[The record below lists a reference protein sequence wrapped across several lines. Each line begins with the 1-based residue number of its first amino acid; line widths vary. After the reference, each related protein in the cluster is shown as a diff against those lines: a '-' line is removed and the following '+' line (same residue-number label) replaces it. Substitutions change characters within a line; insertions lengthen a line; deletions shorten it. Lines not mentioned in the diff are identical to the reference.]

1 MYSLLSDIFKKRQCS
16 IIYQFADCANIN
28 LRDVLIAHILNYLI
42 LFILYRTLLSRLL
55 TIRLKIH
62 SATLHKNSSNVNDL
76 ARIYVIHTKYFLILF
91 VNIDRF
97 SEFKNDPMNL

>member
-1 MYSLLSDIFKKRQCS
+1 MYPLLSDTFKKRQGS
-16 IIYQFADCANIN
+16 IIYQFADCANIT
-28 LRDVLIAHILNYLI
+28 LRDVLIAHILKYLI

-55 TIRLKIH
+55 TIHLKIH

-76 ARIYVIHTKYFLILF
+76 ARIYVIQTKYFLILF

-97 SEFKNDPMNL
+97 SEFKNDPINL